1 MSNPKPLLDSEWE
14 VLREQLKSEKA
25 VMQALKEHYDEAVK
39 GIDKRIAELMGRGDA
54 NLPHVIRRV
63 EYQKMIR
70 AQITAALEMLH
81 AKEYETISEY
91 LNESYTDAFVGS
103 VYTMHAQD
111 MPVIVPI
118 NQSAAAKAVTID
130 SKLKSDLY
138 SSLGVD
144 ITELKKTI
152 AAEVT
157 RGIASGMLYSD
168 MMRNIANAGKVQ
180 LSRARTIVRTEAG
193 RVQEQATFD
202 AAKGAKAVGA
212 DVVKQWSAILDGKT
226 RDNHRRLDGQIR
238 EVEEPF
244 EIDGHKAMHP
254 HDFGRPEEDINCRC
268 TMLTRA
274 RAALDADELK
284 RLREDAVRHS
294 LYMDDPKAFRAE
306 KLPPLKSFKEFKKA
320 YLKAAEEVTM
330 HPDIPMPKTLSN
342 YEDTVYW
349 AEDERKSNFE
359 LYRGLPEKY
368 HAPFDTFEAETP
380 KYEQQLSKA
389 FEKFDF
395 ATNTDSKAIE
405 QILIDGRLK
414 GTVETNTSNGE
425 LDVSLRKRAT
435 GELFGLWDDAEE
447 LEAGEFEKYGYIGT
461 ADRAKM
467 YGDCR
472 IVFKKDNLWDRT
484 TFTVGDSLEAVVN
497 GGYKTPSKVSDP
509 KIVSFSKDPFTQ
521 DQPSLN
527 EMAIRNIQK
536 AFDSIE
542 EHGYFKGVINNE
554 DYVELQ
560 FHGAVVL
567 EDIAYIEVPQKSENL
582 AEILEIAE
590 EKGVKIKVKK

>member
-1 MSNPKPLLDSEWE
+1 MSKPKPLLASEWE
-14 VLREQLKSEKA
+14 VLRELLKSEKA
-25 VMQALKEHYDEAVK
+25 VMQALKEHYDEALK
-39 GIDKRIAELMGRGDA
+39 GIDKRIAELLGRGDA

-63 EYQKMIR
+63 EYQKLIR

-91 LNESYTDAFVGS
+91 LDESYTNAFVGS
-103 VYTMHAQD
+103 VYTMHEQD

-144 ITELKKTI
+144 VNELKKTI
-152 AAEVT
+152 AAEIT

-168 MMRNIANAGKVQ
+168 MMRNIASVAKLP

-254 HDFGRPEEDINCRC
+254 HDFGIASEDINCRC

-294 LYMDDPKAFRAE
+294 LYMDDPKSFRAE
-306 KLPPLKSFKEFKKA
+306 KLPALKSFEEFKKA
-320 YLKAAEEVTM
+320 YLK
-330 HPDIPMPKTLSN
+330 IQQ
-342 YEDTVYW
+342 TV
-349 AEDERKSNFE
+349 EKQGKS
-359 LYRGLPEKY
+359 GIIKVDKVIDG
-368 HAPFDTFEAETP
+368 HASTP
-380 KYEQQLSKA
+380 KKYEPNSVIDHVGKNGNVNVRS
-389 FEKFDF
+389 FYGEDGTKVKDIH
-395 ATNTDSKAIE
+395 TDDHGYPKQHEYGAHGE
-405 QILIDGRLK
+405 HAHDYEWDADGRLK
-414 GTVETNTSNGE
+414 NKTTREISQ
-425 LDVSLRKRAT
+425 
-435 GELFGLWDDAEE
+435 EE
-447 LEAGEFEKYGYIGT
+447 RE
-461 ADRAKM
+461 RS
-467 YGDCR
+467 GD
-472 IVFKKDNLWDRT
+472 
-484 TFTVGDSLEAVVN
+484 
-497 GGYKTPSKVSDP
+497 
-509 KIVSFSKDPFTQ
+509 
-521 DQPSLN
+521 
-527 EMAIRNIQK
+527 
-536 AFDSIE
+536 
-542 EHGYFKGVINNE
+542 
-554 DYVELQ
+554 
-560 FHGAVVL
+560 
-567 EDIAYIEVPQKSENL
+567 
-582 AEILEIAE
+582 IL
-590 EKGVKIKVKK
+590 

>member
-1 MSNPKPLLDSEWE
+1 MSKPKPLLASEWE
-14 VLREQLKSEKA
+14 VLREQLKDEKA
-25 VMQALKEHYDEAVK
+25 VMQALKEHYDEALK
-39 GIDKRIAELMGRGDA
+39 GIDKRIAELLGRGDA

-91 LNESYTDAFVGS
+91 LNESYTNAFVGS
-103 VYTMHAQD
+103 VYTMHEQD

-138 SSLGVD
+138 TSLGVD
-144 ITELKKTI
+144 VNELKKTI
-152 AAEVT
+152 AAEIT

-168 MMRNIANAGKVQ
+168 MMRNIASAAKLP

-254 HDFGRPEEDINCRC
+254 HDFGIASEDINCRC

-284 RLREDAVRHS
+284 RLREDVVRHS

-306 KLPPLKSFKEFKKA
+306 KLPALKNFTEFKKA
-320 YLKAAEEVTM
+320 YLK
-330 HPDIPMPKTLSN
+330 IP
-342 YEDTVYW
+342 
-349 AEDERKSNFE
+349 
-359 LYRGLPEKY
+359 
-368 HAPFDTFEAETP
+368 
-380 KYEQQLSKA
+380 Q
-389 FEKFDF
+389 
-395 ATNTDSKAIE
+395 
-405 QILIDGRLK
+405 
-414 GTVETNTSNGE
+414 TVE
-425 LDVSLRKRAT
+425 K
-435 GELFGLWDDAEE
+435 
-447 LEAGEFEKYGYIGT
+447 
-461 ADRAKM
+461 
-467 YGDCR
+467 
-472 IVFKKDNLWDRT
+472 
-484 TFTVGDSLEAVVN
+484 
-497 GGYKTPSKVSDP
+497 
-509 KIVSFSKDPFTQ
+509 
-521 DQPSLN
+521 
-527 EMAIRNIQK
+527 
-536 AFDSIE
+536 
-542 EHGYFKGVINNE
+542 
-554 DYVELQ
+554 
-560 FHGAVVL
+560 
-567 EDIAYIEVPQKSENL
+567 
-582 AEILEIAE
+582 
-590 EKGVKIKVKK
+590 